1 MVDDFTSTPEGS
13 SVARLCALYHNDNEH
28 ATCVSRLA
36 VEIFEK
42 TRSVHALDDAVI
54 PLLETGAML
63 HNLGLY
69 FGVSGHHIR
78 SKEIILEH
86 RLAGFSERE
95 TALIALMALFHRKR
109 VRPQR
114 EPLFV
119 TLAPEDQILAL
130 KLSAILRV
138 ADGLD
143 YFQDQSARLTYYD
156 DTRRTLRFYLS
167 NQSPSAWVNAQRA
180 TQKADLWGEVLP
192 RRVRFVVEGGQR
204 YYLRRGDTM
213 QAAAYKVFS
222 QFFHALLAHEKG
234 ARRREDPEDLH
245 QLRVATRR
253 LRSSLRPFR
262 KVFGRETLA
271 PFAEDL
277 RRLTSA
283 TGEVRDLDVFME
295 ALDELPSA
303 QRVPSFLAHLQE
315 RRNAAVTRMLST
327 FDDPFYAQFKER
339 FGVFLANIHPWNHP
353 IEREAAQRKVGV
365 EASAIISAR
374 LKEVLAFRD
383 NLKTD
388 DDTSLHRLRI
398 ACKRFRYVADFLSEA
413 IDVKRNTLLR
423 PFREMQTVLGEI
435 HDASVRAAYIRQYLE
450 ERSETLCPDE
460 KRALEMLLV
469 ENQGQKDQFLEQFLR
484 LWNEFLA
491 EPFQLRLRL
500 LLDPEGRFLR

>member
-1 MVDDFTSTPEGS
+1 MKDDFASRPEGLS
-13 SVARLCALYHNDNEH
+13 IAQLCALYHNDDEH
-28 ATCVSRLA
+28 AACVARLA

-42 TRSVHALDDAVI
+42 TRAVHALDDAAI
-54 PLLETGAML
+54 PLLKAGAML
-63 HNLGLY
+63 HNVGLF
-69 FGVSGHHIR
+69 FGVSGHHVR

-86 RLAGFSERE
+86 GLADFSERE
-95 TALIALMALFHRKR
+95 TVVVALMALFHRKR
-109 VRPQR
+109 VRPQK

-119 TLAPEDQILAL
+119 ALSPEDQILTL

-143 YFQDQSARLTYYD
+143 YFQDQSTRLTYYD

-167 NQSPSAWVNAQRA
+167 NKSPSAWANAQRA
-180 TQKADLWGEVLP
+180 VRKADLWAEVLP
-192 RRVRFVVEGGQR
+192 RQVRFVVEGGQR

-222 QFFHALLAHEKG
+222 QFFHALLVHEKG
-234 ARRREDPEDLH
+234 ARLREDPEDLH

-277 RRLTSA
+277 RRIISA

-295 ALDELPSA
+295 ALDTLPSA
-303 QRVPSFLAHLQE
+303 HGAPSFLAHLEE
-315 RRNAAVTRMLST
+315 RHHVAVAQMLAT
-327 FDDPFYAQFKER
+327 LDDPSYAHFKER
-339 FGVFLANIHPWNHP
+339 FWVFLTNIHPWNRP
-353 IEREAAQRKVGV
+353 IERKAAQKRVCV
-365 EASAIISAR
+365 EAPAILSAR

-388 DDTSLHRLRI
+388 DDNSLHRLRI

-413 IDVKRNTLLR
+413 IDVKRNVLLR
-423 PFREMQTVLGEI
+423 PFREMQDTLGEI
-435 HDASVRAAYIRQYLE
+435 HDASVRAVYIRRYIE
-450 ERSETLCPDE
+450 EKGETLHPDE
-460 KRALEMLLV
+460 KRALEALLV
-469 ENQGQKDQFLEQFLR
+469 ENQGRKDQFLEQFLR
-484 LWNEFLA
+484 QWSEFLA
-491 EPFQLRLRL
+491 EPFQSRLRL
-500 LLDPEGRFLR
+500 LVDPKGCFLC